1 VLLKE
6 GAFVVAADFT
16 VVPSKVMAALGLD

>member
-1 VLLKE
+1 V

-16 VVPSKVMAALGLD
+16 ALPAEVRAALGLD